1 MKTWQ
6 MKRNCSLT
14 PQQLLKFYI
23 ALIFLSAIV
32 ATGFLLA
39 GAWLVPI
46 FSAIELTVVTIG
58 FLIYCRHA
66 VDYEEIEINGNTL
79 TVRKMIGCKA
89 SDYEFNTRW
98 LRIEPPGHRKKVF
111 VISQSDVRVEVGQF
125 VRKEQ
130 LGTLVSQLRA
140 NLGQR

>member
-14 PQQLLKFYI
+14 PTQLLKFYI
-23 ALIFLSAIV
+23 ALVCLSAIV

-39 GAWLVPI
+39 GAWVVPI
-46 FSAIELTVVTIG
+46 FTAIELSVVTVG

-66 VDYEEIEINGNTL
+66 VDYEEIAINGDRL
-79 TVRKMIGCKA
+79 VVRKVIGCKET
-89 SDYEFNTRW
+89 DYEFNTR
-98 LRIEPPGHRKKVF
+98 LVKIEPPVKGQKVF
-111 VISQSDVRVEVGQF
+111 SICQSDMKVEVGQF

-130 LGTLVSQLRA
+130 LSALQKVIKNSL
-140 NLGQR
+140 